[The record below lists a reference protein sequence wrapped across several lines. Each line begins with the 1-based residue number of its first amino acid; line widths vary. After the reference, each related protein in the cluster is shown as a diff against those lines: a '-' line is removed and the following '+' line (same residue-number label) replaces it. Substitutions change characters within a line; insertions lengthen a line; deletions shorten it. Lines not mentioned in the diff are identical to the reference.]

1 MSRRRKRKKQP
12 VSRAKK
18 RLALFGVRLCACTF
32 ILCCIL
38 LCNLATDYTAV
49 LVRKTLGES
58 TDPAYVK
65 EQAVT
70 VFKQFY
76 TE

>member
-1 MSRRRKRKKQP
+1 MSRPRRKRNKP

-18 RLALFGVRLCACTF
+18 RLALFGIRLCASAL
-32 ILCCIL
+32 ILGSIM
-38 LCNLATDYTAV
+38 LCNLINDYTAV
-49 LVRKTLGES
+49 LVRKALGQS

-70 VFKQFY
+70 VFRQFY
-76 TE
+76 GN